1 MSDVANHLRYLA
13 ANTVFL
19 AARPAMTE
27 AADEIE
33 RLEFENCELRLDL
46 AAEKSARQRAEAEGE
61 SLSKKVQRLSL
72 RIISFWGGENG
83 Q

>member
-1 MSDVANHLRYLA
+1 MSELAERLRDMA
-13 ANTVFL
+13 CNTIFL
-19 AARPAMTE
+19 AARPSLAE

-33 RLEFENCELRLDL
+33 RLEFENSELRLDL